1 MVIKL
6 ETSVRAVMPSIRQR
20 SSDGKRFQLPAFRG
34 KESAANAVAA
44 LNGMR
49 CMLEKKITLQEGG
62 FHGED
67 YLYVFN

>member
-20 SSDGKRFQLPAFRG
+20 SSDGKRFRG

-49 CMLEKKITLQEGG
+49 CILEKKIALQEGG